1 MKRLL
6 LFTAVLMLTGC
17 PKHIVRDA
25 TVYQAELD
33 QYDNWATSQAELL
46 RGFMAEQCECS
57 DTGEFT
63 TQVCADAADYVLTI
77 EARAEWHKAMSL
89 YNAGLTDEKPA
100 DTPPEIPASDTLCP
114 NGGE

>member
-25 TVYQAELD
+25 TVY
-33 QYDNWATSQAELL
+33 QAELL